1 MYDRIQTFSTEEL
14 NKIHDASIDLLETV
28 GVRFDDDEAVDIF
41 KSNGFKVDG
50 KTVFFTEKHIRRA
63 LDTTPSNFKLVARNP
78 AKSVAIGGDDF
89 ALAPGYGA
97 SFIISNGGRQREATQ
112 ADYQK
117 FCQLVQTSEVINVNG
132 FLMVSPWDIQVDT
145 AHLEMLYSNIIY
157 CDKPF
162 MGSPL
167 SREAA
172 RDCINMLGIVWGSL
186 EKLKEMSVTVSLIT
200 PLSPFR
206 YTPEMAGA
214 IIELARYNQACIFGA
229 LIMAG
234 SSGPMSLAGLLAQQG
249 AEILA
254 GVTLTQLVNPGAPVI
269 VGGTPAI
276 MDMRTGCLAMGSP
289 EVSRLT
295 SATIQMAKFY
305 NLPARAG
312 CSNTDAH
319 FADAQAGFESA
330 LTLMTAIRNGTN
342 FVLHAA
348 GILGSYSA
356 MSFEKF
362 IIDEELCRMVIETL
376 KPIAITEESI
386 DINFIK
392 EVGIGGDYLI
402 QTKTLEQCRTAFF
415 IPNLVNRKGYS
426 GWQEDGHKRIDEKA
440 AQVLDERLSSY
451 IKPDIDPQI
460 DKDLRTYI
468 QKTSIEKKKT

>member
-1 MYDRIQTFSTEEL
+1 MDDRSQTFSAEEL
-14 NKIHDASIDLLETV
+14 NKIHDASIDLLANV
-28 GVRFDDDEAVDIF
+28 GVRFDDDEAVNLF

-50 KTVFFTEKHIRRA
+50 KTVFFTEKNIRGA
-63 LDTTPSNFKLVARNP
+63 LDTAPSKFKLVARDP
-78 AKSVAIGGDDF
+78 VKSVAIGGDEF

-97 SFIISNGGRQREATQ
+97 SFIASSDGLQREATL
-112 ADYQK
+112 ADYHK
-117 FCQLVQTSEVINVNG
+117 FCQLVQTSDVINVNG
-132 FLMVSPWDIQVDT
+132 FLMVSPWDLEADS
-145 AHLEMLYSNIIY
+145 AHLEMLYANVIY
-157 CDKPF
+157 GDKPF

-172 RDCINMLGIVWGSL
+172 RDCIHMLGIVWGSL
-186 EKLKEMSVTVSLIT
+186 EKLEEMSVTVSLIT

-206 YTPEMAGA
+206 YTAEMAGS

-229 LIMAG
+229 LLMAG
-234 SSGPMSLAGLLAQQG
+234 ASCPLSLAGLLAQQN

-254 GVTLTQLVNPGAPVI
+254 GVTLTQLANPGAPVI
-269 VGGTPAI
+269 VGGTSAI

-289 EVSRLT
+289 EVARIT

-305 NLPARAG
+305 HLPARAG
-312 CSNTDAH
+312 CANTDAH
-319 FADAQAGFESA
+319 LADAQAGFESA

-362 IIDEELCRMVIETL
+362 IIDEELCRMVIEIL
-376 KPIAITEESI
+376 KPITITEASI
-386 DINFIK
+386 DTNFIR

-415 IPNLVNRKGYS
+415 LPNLVNRSDYKG
-426 GWQEDGHKRIDEKA
+426 WREAGHQRIDEKA
-440 AQVLDERLSSY
+440 AEVLDDRLSSY

-460 DKDLRTYI
+460 DKDLRAYI
-468 QKTSIEKKKT
+468 QKASQAL